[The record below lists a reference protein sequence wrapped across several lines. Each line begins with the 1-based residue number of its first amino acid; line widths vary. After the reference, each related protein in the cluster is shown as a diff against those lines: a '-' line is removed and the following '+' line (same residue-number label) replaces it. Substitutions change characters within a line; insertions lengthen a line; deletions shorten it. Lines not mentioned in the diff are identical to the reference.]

1 MNIRLSKGF
10 GMVSKAVMQ
19 DPNISLRDKGLYAYL
34 STYAD
39 KDDSDMTISVNRISA
54 ECGITTST
62 VKRILEDLIKKK
74 VIQRVRRGD
83 GLTAVTSLLK

>member
-39 KDDSDMTISVNRISA
+39 KDDSEMTVSINRMAA
-54 ECGITTST
+54 ECGTTTST
-62 VKRILEDLIKKK
+62 IKRILEDLINRK

-83 GLTAVTSLLK
+83 RQTAVTSLLK